1 MTGGGTT
8 VVVAPGQGSQ
18 APRMLTPWLRDPTLR
33 ALVDE
38 WSRSSGL
45 DLAQLGTKAPAAAI
59 VDTEVAQP
67 LLVVAGVLALQVRSA
82 AELAGDEAALVT
94 AGHSI
99 GELVAAVAAGVLRPE
114 QAVRLAVVRG
124 RAMAAS
130 CRRAETGMT
139 ALLGGDP
146 DELTCIIEELGLQ
159 VANRNAPGQLVV
171 AGPVAALTRVEQAL
185 PEQVKVRPLQVAGAF
200 HTVAMAAA
208 QEEFAAAVAAEDFAD
223 PICPWLSNADG
234 EPLETAAN
242 AADSLVHQIVS
253 PVRWDLVTQGIAA
266 RDPRALI
273 ELPPAGTLTGIAKRE
288 LPHVRAIPIASPAT
302 LRRAGATAA

>member
-1 MTGGGTT
+1 MTGSGST

-18 APRMLTPWLRDPTLR
+18 APRMLTPWLRDPELR
-33 ALVDE
+33 AVVDS
-38 WSRSSGL
+38 WSCESGL
-45 DLAQLGTKAPAAAI
+45 DLIELGTKAPAATI
-59 VDTEVAQP
+59 VDTEIAQP
-67 LLVVAGVLALQVRSA
+67 LLVAAGLLALQTQSA
-82 AELAGDEAALVT
+82 VDLAGDASALVT

-130 CRRAETGMT
+130 CGTAETGMT

-146 DELTCIIEELGLQ
+146 DELVCVIEGLGLQ

-171 AGPVAALTRVEQAL
+171 AGPLAALTRVEQAV

-200 HTVAMAAA
+200 HTAAMAAA
-208 QEEFAAAVAAEDFAD
+208 QDEFAAAVAGEDFAD

-234 EPLETAAN
+234 EALETGSD
-242 AADSLVHQIVS
+242 AADSLVRQIVS
-253 PVRWDLVTQGIAA
+253 PVRWDLVTRGIAA
-266 RDPRALI
+266 RDPRVLI

-288 LPHVRAIPIASPAT
+288 LPSVRAIPIASPAT
-302 LRRAGATAA
+302 LRRAAATAA

>member
-1 MTGGGTT
+1 MTGAGTT

-18 APRMLTPWLRDPTLR
+18 APRMLTPWLRDPELR
-33 ALVDE
+33 ALVE
-38 WSRSSGL
+38 SWSRDSGL
-45 DLAQLGTKAPAAAI
+45 DLVDLGTKAPAATI
-59 VDTEVAQP
+59 VDTEIAQP
-67 LLVVAGVLALQVRSA
+67 LLVTAGLLALQTRSA
-82 AELAGDEAALVT
+82 VDLAGDATALVT

-99 GELVAAVAAGVLRPE
+99 GELVAAVGAGVLRPE
-114 QAVRLAVVRG
+114 QAVRLAAVRG

-146 DELTCIIEELGLQ
+146 DELTCVIEGLGLQ

-171 AGPVAALTRVEQAL
+171 AGPVAALAQVEQVV
-185 PEQVKVRPLQVAGAF
+185 PDHVKVRPLQVAGAF
-200 HTVAMAAA
+200 HTSAMSAA
-208 QEEFAAAVAAEDFAD
+208 QEEFAAAVADEDFAD

-234 EPLETAAN
+234 EPLETGTA

-253 PVRWDLVTQGIAA
+253 PVRWDLVTRGIAA
-266 RDPRALI
+266 RDPRVLI

-288 LPHVRAIPIASPAT
+288 LPQVRAIPVASPAT
-302 LRRAGATAA
+302 LRRAGAKAA